1 MNNDASDKMLN
12 KKRGRSNSIIQGS
25 KVENQSTKSSNN
37 NVFIESNNKN
47 DNMNQINLVIDQ
59 VKEED
64 FLESV
69 ILKRKIKAIEIIKG
83 GNANLLESMSL
94 DNTNHEILFKY
105 LQLLL
110 HKKTK
115 EFTTIFQWKKI
126 FLTQDEIKQLVPN
139 DFHALN
145 SSKEILKNK
154 IFLKAKESIIN
165 DEWLKTTKALIS
177 LYSISNP
184 YVLRLIEKK
193 KIKYIFTTSSEKSF
207 EKSKEY
213 KVSSSIDL
221 RPNCPMVTD
230 IEESIYRL
238 IINELNCNIHKI
250 KEPTLLRD
258 LLLVIEEISKKC
270 TDINEM
276 FNQIYL
282 LLCSS
287 LDNLPYSMKYT
298 LDKIKSTLAIS
309 PKELLLYESI
319 KKEIDVFS
327 KYIPQIIPLVSNYL
341 RSISRLKCITTLIR
355 DYLPENADLHL
366 INNNFIESFFRSVTF
381 HEMFNQVEYGFTEET
396 QNKVYINTELLQ
408 TTLKSF
414 KGVLLFQA
422 LSIFI
427 TLFHEAFGHY
437 IIRYLFYYTNGQID
451 NKTDRKKQFEN
462 DGGDFLEGLLFSY
475 VPTFDIDSIV
485 YLFTESNWDKNYIE
499 FKKEFCLQSK
509 IEYAELLPIINEE
522 RKKELI
528 KKLKNNKI
536 ISSIAQIIDID
547 IKTFAELFIK
557 ENGRKIKAKIDRK
570 AKHLQLVVE
579 FERKKGTFST
589 KVY

>member
-83 GNANLLESMSL
+83 GNANLFESMSL

-522 RKKELI
+522 RKKGLI